1 MDIMFIYNIMKRVLY
16 FIFVLFF
23 VVISLKFL
31 SDYLP
36 NRNIIE
42 DAGAGFARK
51 QAQMAQAKK

>member
-1 MDIMFIYNIMKRVLY
+1 MFIYNIMKRVLY

-51 QAQMAQAKK
+51 QARLAKMQK